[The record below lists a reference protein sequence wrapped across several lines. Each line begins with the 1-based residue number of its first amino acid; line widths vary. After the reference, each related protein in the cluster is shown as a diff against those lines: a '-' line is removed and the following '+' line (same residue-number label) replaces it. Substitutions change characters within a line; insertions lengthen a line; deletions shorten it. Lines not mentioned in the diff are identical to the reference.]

1 MYSKYICRYT
11 RACNVASLDPWPAD
25 GAGARERHIDSPSL
39 VTGSARAK
47 QKHVLRRG
55 GEGKGSKQANKEGGP
70 PLHATHPSHGPPA
83 THNLYLHEI
92 ARSCIS
98 HTQNKK
104 LEEPPYAHV
113 ICPCVS
119 AWGGAACRW
128 VVVSSFRVMMIGDD
142 IFFSFNYSPLSV
154 PACALAEL
162 AELAESPR
170 TYTSSRFPK
179 IGRQAGS
186 NFWTGPNGRAI

>member
-1 MYSKYICRYT
+1 MARG
-11 RACNVASLDPWPAD
+11 R
-25 GAGARERHIDSPSL
+25 GGRERERHIGSPSL

-55 GEGKGSKQANKEGGP
+55 KGMGREASNKEGGP

-98 HTQNKK
+98 KTQNKK

-119 AWGGAACRW
+119 AWGDERW
-128 VVVSSFRVMMIGDD
+128 GLQVGGRVLISRDD
-142 IFFSFNYSPLSV
+142 DWRLLFFSFNYSPLSV
-154 PACALAEL
+154 PACALAGWL
-162 AELAESPR
+162 SWQSWQSPHVR
-170 TYTSSRFPK
+170 IR
-179 IGRQAGS
+179 R
-186 NFWTGPNGRAI
+186 RAFRR

>member
-1 MYSKYICRYT
+1 M
-11 RACNVASLDPWPAD
+11 ASFNPWPAD
-25 GAGARERHIDSPSL
+25 GAGARERHIGSPSL

-55 GEGKGSKQANKEGGP
+55 REGNGKQASNKEGGP

-98 HTQNKK
+98 NTQNKK
-104 LEEPPYAHV
+104 T
-113 ICPCVS
+113 
-119 AWGGAACRW
+119 GRAALRARHLSMCFSLGVQ

-142 IFFSFNYSPLSV
+142 IFFF
-154 PACALAEL
+154 
-162 AELAESPR
+162 
-170 TYTSSRFPK
+170 
-179 IGRQAGS
+179 
-186 NFWTGPNGRAI
+186 

>member
-1 MYSKYICRYT
+1 MARG
-11 RACNVASLDPWPAD
+11 RD
-25 GAGARERHIDSPSL
+25 GRERERHIGSPSL

-55 GEGKGSKQANKEGGP
+55 GEGREWEGKQASNKEGGP

-119 AWGGAACRW
+119 AWGVQ

-142 IFFSFNYSPLSV
+142 IFFPFNYSPLSV
-154 PACALAEL
+154 PLVRWLA
-162 AELAESPR
+162 
-170 TYTSSRFPK
+170 
-179 IGRQAGS
+179 G
-186 NFWTGPNGRAI
+186 

>member
-1 MYSKYICRYT
+1 MARG
-11 RACNVASLDPWPAD
+11 R
-25 GAGARERHIDSPSL
+25 GGRERERHIGSPSL

-55 GEGKGSKQANKEGGP
+55 KGREGKGMGSKQASNKEGGP

-104 LEEPPYAHV
+104 T
-113 ICPCVS
+113 
-119 AWGGAACRW
+119 GRAALRARHLSMCFSLGVR

-154 PACALAEL
+154 PLVRWLA
-162 AELAESPR
+162 
-170 TYTSSRFPK
+170 
-179 IGRQAGS
+179 G
-186 NFWTGPNGRAI
+186 

>member
-1 MYSKYICRYT
+1 MPAT
-11 RACNVASLDPWPAD
+11 WPPSIH
-25 GAGARERHIDSPSL
+25 GPRTGRERHIGSPSL

-55 GEGKGSKQANKEGGP
+55 GEGREGKGMGSKQQGGRP

-98 HTQNKK
+98 NTHTKKK

-119 AWGGAACRW
+119 GWGCRLQ
-128 VVVSSFRVMMIGDD
+128 VGGRVLISRDD
-142 IFFSFNYSPLSV
+142 DWRNFLIIAHFLSR
-154 PACALAEL
+154 CALL
-162 AELAESPR
+162 AGWL
-170 TYTSSRFPK
+170 
-179 IGRQAGS
+179 G
-186 NFWTGPNGRAI
+186 